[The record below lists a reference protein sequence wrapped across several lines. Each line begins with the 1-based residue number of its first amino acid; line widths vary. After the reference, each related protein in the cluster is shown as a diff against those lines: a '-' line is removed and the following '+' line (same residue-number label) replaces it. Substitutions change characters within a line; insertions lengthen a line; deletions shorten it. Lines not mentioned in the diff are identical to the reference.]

1 MKEGK
6 QRAKPESSRGT
17 YTKQACNHCRRRKSK
32 CDGKIPVCGPCNDT
46 GRASECT
53 WGKETAKKARTQQ
66 HFESLVNRIQTLELR
81 VRELEGELDN
91 CRRYHGGVNGCAPS
105 DGAGPSFVPSTV
117 TASKREEEDPNLHDD
132 SDSGSDNQDAD
143 IDNLIAPTR
152 HLVLRESHL
161 ELYGPTSIFRLAPER
176 ASPSTDDPSRDSQE
190 PAPLADTTSYFDW
203 SRHLPP
209 EVPLSRAEHD
219 RLLDLLFKF
228 FACWGLR
235 IVPQLFLRDMHRSLS
250 HPPGAPVPETA
261 HYSPMLH
268 NAIIAL
274 ATAFS
279 DDPRIRDPA
288 ARERFATKAKNYIES
303 ECEKPSISVVNA
315 LSTIASFHSSRGEQT
330 LGFMYFGMSGRVSQA
345 LGLGFDCSPWVKAGL
360 ITHADMI
367 DRNWAYWV
375 TFSQDICWS
384 LYVGRDCC
392 VSPPSDKRPIPIPF
406 VGSEIDRMPWS
417 YGPAKVPAQTS
428 YVASTFAASCE
439 LLRIARRIMDFLNAL
454 GCGTRRESNLSLVSE
469 IDIQLN
475 DWKDSLS
482 PEVDLTAASRQNGIP
497 HKLMLHMSYWWLFIL
512 LHRPFYRRSR
522 PHTSNISEID
532 HVKLVNRAAEN
543 IMVLLGIWQEKYTLR
558 YVPVTLI
565 QIIFC
570 AGTSFVLSAVHAT
583 SGPRLGRVAL
593 STALSHAEQCIHYL
607 NQCGRSWEC
616 ANIVGDILSNVLHAQ
631 LKPRLL
637 LRAVDPTSAL
647 PIAAIDCS
655 RGYEHDQRG
664 SQPSSASPASASTG
678 DAHITPSSAG
688 EWYAGAPAQ
697 QEWGP
702 PLATLPDP
710 PASAPAGQT
719 LFCGAPY
726 DTLLRD
732 IDMDLN
738 FTNMDLGIVGGQPLS
753 NQPYMAFGLPLAPPP
768 GAAHAQGAPYDV
780 PFEPQPQHVAL
791 DFSSEELAVMDQI
804 LRQQFA
810 HPMPFQQ
817 A

>member
-66 HFESLVNRIQTLELR
+66 HFESLVNHIQTLELK
-81 VRELEGELDN
+81 VKELETQLEH
-91 CRRYHGGVNGCAPS
+91 CHRYHGANGTVS
-105 DGAGPSFVPSTV
+105 NDGAGPSFVPSSIST
-117 TASKREEEDPNLHDD
+117 SKREEEDPSLRDE
-132 SDSGSDNQDAD
+132 SDSASDNQDAD

-176 ASPSTDDPSRDSQE
+176 ASPSTDDPGRESQE
-190 PAPLADTTSYFDW
+190 PPPLSDTHSSYFDW

-228 FACWGLR
+228 FTSWGLR
-235 IVPQLFLRDMHRSLS
+235 IVPELFLRDMHRSLS
-250 HPPGAPVPETA
+250 RSPGQPEPETA

-279 DDPRIRDPA
+279 DDPRIRDDTV
-288 ARERFATKAKNYIES
+288 REIFATKAKSYIES

-330 LGFMYFGMSGRVSQA
+330 LGFMYFGMSGRMSQA
-345 LGLGFDCSPWVKAGL
+345 LGLGFDSSPWVNAGH

-392 VSPPSDKRPIPIPF
+392 VSPPNEKRPIPVPF
-406 VGSEIDRMPWS
+406 VDSEIDRRPWT
-417 YGPAKVPAQTS
+417 YGPAKVPAQPS
-428 YVASTFAASCE
+428 YVATTFAASCE

-454 GCGTRRESNLSLVSE
+454 GCQTRRESNLSLVSE

-475 DWKDSLS
+475 EWKDNLA
-482 PEVDLTAASRQNGIP
+482 PEADLTAASRQNGIP

-512 LHRPFYRRSR
+512 LHRPFYRRSKH
-522 PHTSNISEID
+522 HTSNVPEID

-543 IMVLLGIWQEKYTLR
+543 IMILLGIWQEKYSLR

-616 ANIVGDILSNVLHAQ
+616 GNIVGEILSNVLHAQ

-647 PIAAIDCS
+647 PMASIDCS
-655 RGYEHDQRG
+655 RGYQHDERG
-664 SQPSSASPASASTG
+664 SQPSSASPASTST
-678 DAHITPSSAG
+678 DAHISPNSAA
-688 EWYAGAPAQ
+688 EWYAGTPAPP
-697 QEWGP
+697 EWGP
-702 PLATLPDP
+702 PQATLAEP

-726 DTLLRD
+726 DDLLRD

-738 FTNMDLGIVGGQPLS
+738 FTNMDLGIVRGQPLS
-753 NQPYMAFGLPLAPPP
+753 NQPYMGFGLPIPPP
-768 GAAHAQGAPYDV
+768 PPPQQQQGAPFDV
-780 PFEPQPQHVAL
+780 PFEPQQQQVTL
-791 DFSSEELAVMDQI
+791 DFSQEELAVMDQI

-810 HPMPFQQ
+810 HPMNFAQS
-817 A
+817 